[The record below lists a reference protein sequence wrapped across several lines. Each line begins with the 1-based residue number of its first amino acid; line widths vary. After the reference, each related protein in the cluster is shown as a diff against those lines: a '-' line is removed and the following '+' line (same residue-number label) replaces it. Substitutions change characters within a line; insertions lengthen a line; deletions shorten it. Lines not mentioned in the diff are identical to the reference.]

1 MKTEPQNEPAGARIV
16 SPPEWELTTRRMED
30 LFLDFHLALCRPLP
44 DECEWADWLAAFRS
58 DLLET
63 DEGVQAFFLVGRG
76 DGEVRGWVKAEM
88 KHVDGGW
95 RPSPAPFLSN
105 LIVLPK
111 WRGRGYGG
119 FLLRRGENY
128 FRGRG
133 SKEVYLTCDAG
144 IAPWYAR
151 QGYETCT
158 PTTED
163 GHAWMEPGL
172 YLQRKNLNLRKRQML
187 GLPSIPARPVGI
199 RART

>member
-1 MKTEPQNEPAGARIV
+1 MKTEPQKEPASARIV

-30 LFLDFHLALCRPLP
+30 LFLGFHLALSRPLP
-44 DECEWADWLAAFRS
+44 EECEWVGWIDTFRS
-58 DLLET
+58 DLLKT
-63 DEGVQAFFLVGRG
+63 GEGEQAFFLVGRG

-95 RPSPAPFLSN
+95 RTPPAPFLSN

-128 FRGRG
+128 FRGRED
-133 SKEVYLTCDAG
+133 KEVYLTCSAG
-144 IAPWYAR
+144 IAPWYVH

-158 PTTED
+158 PTKED
-163 GHAWMEPGL
+163 EHAWMERGL
-172 YLQRKNLNLRKRQML
+172 YLQRKNLDLPRRQLR
-187 GLPSIPARPVGI
+187 A
-199 RART
+199 

>member
-1 MKTEPQNEPAGARIV
+1 MKTEPQEDAAGARIV

-44 DECEWADWLAAFRS
+44 DEREWADWIDVFRS
-58 DLLET
+58 DLLKAN
-63 DEGVQAFFLVGRG
+63 EGVQAFFLVGRG
-76 DGEVRGWVKAEM
+76 DEEVRGWVKAEM

-95 RPSPAPFLSN
+95 QPPPAPFLSN
-105 LIVLPK
+105 LVVLPK

-133 SKEVYLTCDAG
+133 DKEVYLTCSAG

-151 QGYETCT
+151 QGYETCA
-158 PTTED
+158 PARED
-163 GHAWMEPGL
+163 EHAWMEEGL
-172 YLQRKNLNLRKRQML
+172 YLQRKHLDQRRRQ
-187 GLPSIPARPVGI
+187 I
-199 RART
+199 RT